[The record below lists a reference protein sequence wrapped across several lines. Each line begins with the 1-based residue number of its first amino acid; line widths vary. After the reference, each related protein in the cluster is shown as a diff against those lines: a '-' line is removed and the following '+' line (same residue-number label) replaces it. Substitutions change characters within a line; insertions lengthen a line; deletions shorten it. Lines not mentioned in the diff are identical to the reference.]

1 MLILFLF
8 ANMVLGSPLAENN
21 SSQLHPQTH
30 AVLFGVTPLHQ
41 NCQKLLVNQIEQA
54 LQKISETAKD

>member
-21 SSQLHPQTH
+21 SSQLH

-41 NCQKLLVNQIEQA
+41 NCPKLLVNQIEQA